1 MAYHKNLRQRVA
13 VASGAA
19 LDGPASSMTCS
30 SCLRAD
36 RPEPLRAQF
45 RGLATAAQ
53 ISHATELAPTDQT
66 ADEVLTTSLAQLAGV
81 VRLLDGHLA
90 ANKAQL
96 AALVGSWMPELLAE
110 FGVGPVAAAQLLV
123 SWSHPGRCRSAA
135 AFAMLAGT
143 TPLQASSGRVT
154 RHRLN
159 RGGDRQLNRALQ
171 VRDPAPAT
179 TPTADKPSPAP
190 TARPAAASRTTS
202 PATSGA
208 SSNTT
213 IPRHHQPPR
222 PSRASPPEPRPHR
235 RLEPCGT

>member
-1 MAYHKNLRQRVA
+1 

-90 ANKAQL
+90 ADKAQL

-135 AFAMLAGT
+135 AFAMLAST
-143 TPLQASSGRVT
+143 APLQASSGRGHPLPPQPRRGPAAQPGPAGRRAPPT
-154 RHRLN
+154 PPRPPHPRLRRPPTSRRKHRP
-159 RGGDRQLNRALQ
+159 
-171 VRDPAPAT
+171 RDPPLPHWMSSLARHLWRVMEHHHPAAP
-179 TPTADKPSPAP
+179 PAP
-190 TARPAAASRTTS
+190 TTQPSIAA
-202 PATSGA
+202 
-208 SSNTT
+208 
-213 IPRHHQPPR
+213 
-222 PSRASPPEPRPHR
+222 
-235 RLEPCGT
+235 

>member
-1 MAYHKNLRQRVA
+1 
-13 VASGAA
+13 
-19 LDGPASSMTCS
+19 
-30 SCLRAD
+30 
-36 RPEPLRAQF
+36 
-45 RGLATAAQ
+45 
-53 ISHATELAPTDQT
+53 
-66 ADEVLTTSLAQLAGV
+66 VLTTSLAQLAGV

-159 RGGDRQLNRALQ
+159 RGGDRQLNRVYNRHRRWSADGTWEKVLDGLR
-171 VRDPAPAT
+171 VGCDVAEGADWEFSVDATVIRAHHHAAGARHEPPKDVPAQRL
-179 TPTADKPSPAP
+179 AP
-190 TARPAAASRTTS
+190 TVLKESVRPGRHTG
-202 PATSGA
+202 GA
-208 SSNTT
+208 G
-213 IPRHHQPPR
+213 
-222 PSRASPPEPRPHR
+222 E
-235 RLEPCGT
+235 